1 MNPEHLDNLIRHC
14 EEYTG
19 RPWDGSVEHATAAAD
34 MAAEIVDILHAHVD
48 WLSGCKERV
57 ERAGLPWNTRTCRDQ
72 SRRDGDLAAPPPQW
86 IGNYSENCTP
96 AHLLNR

>member
-1 MNPEHLDNLIRHC
+1 MTPEQFDNLIRHC

-19 RPWDGSVEHATAAAD
+19 RPWDGTVEHATAAAD

-57 ERAGLPWNTRTCRDQ
+57 ERSGLPWNTRTCRDQ
-72 SRRDGDLAAPPPQW
+72 SRRDGDLAAPPEW
-86 IGNYSENCTP
+86 LAELSETLTP
-96 AHLLNR
+96 DWLVNR